1 MSQFLKKIIVTI
13 LILANAIYVII
24 NRTERPQIAMK
35 DSLSMQYIAHDQ
47 SKLKHLNR
55 NRMISNA
62 DINQNLS
69 LIKTNNVHT
78 QEESQP
84 DQRTSTNLP
93 LYLQQIV

>member
-1 MSQFLKKIIVTI
+1 
-13 LILANAIYVII
+13 
-24 NRTERPQIAMK
+24 MK
-35 DSLSMQYIAHDQ
+35 DSLSMQYIAQ